1 MHLPTEIFGDVVV
14 VHAPD
19 QLGGMEVDQ
28 FVNFLRQIHPKCVV
42 LDLDAVEI
50 IDSAGLT
57 AILDGQD
64 LLREASGDLR
74 IATSNHWNRKILEI
88 TRLSQGLEVF
98 DSVIEAVK
106 SYRQAPAGTN
116 S

>member
-28 FVNFLRQIHPKCVV
+28 FVRFLAGIEPRRVV
-42 LDLDAVEI
+42 LDMDNVEV

-64 LLREASGDLR
+64 KLREAGGDLR
-74 IATSNHWNRKILEI
+74 IATNNHWNRKILEI
-88 TRLSQGLEVF
+88 TRINQRIEAF
-98 DSVIEAVK
+98 DTVIEAVK
-106 SYRQAPAGTN
+106 SYRQQPAGSAT
-116 S
+116 